1 MCVLVRMCFRYERAR
16 KESERKSTLRSSEA
30 AGNEAGLSIMVGL
43 NIEVVTPDSSTIL
56 DFPVYLR

>member
-1 MCVLVRMCFRYERAR
+1 MCAVCVYEGAR
-16 KESERKSTLRSSEA
+16 SESERKPTLRGSEA

-43 NIEVVTPDSSTIL
+43 NIEVVTSDSSTIL